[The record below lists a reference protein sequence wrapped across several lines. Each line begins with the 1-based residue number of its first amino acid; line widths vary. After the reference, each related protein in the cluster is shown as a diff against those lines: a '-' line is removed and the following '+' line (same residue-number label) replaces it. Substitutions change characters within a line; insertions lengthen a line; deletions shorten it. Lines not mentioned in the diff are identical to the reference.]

1 MYPDQNQQQPNQPS
15 PTPQPQ
21 YSIDYLN
28 QIAPKSQ
35 KNGLSNRLFLMIA
48 IGGGLLAVIIG
59 AFMLFGG
66 GGGPTTD
73 MQHLTARIESLST
86 VATTAQ
92 KNIKSNSLSGT
103 NSNLVIFFTNADR
116 DIATPLKNNGL
127 DIKKLDKTI
136 VTSEAETDLSAKLE
150 DARLNAVFDRTYA
163 REMSYQLATVQA
175 LMKKIY
181 NSTNSKSM
189 KDYLSSTNTNLI
201 PLVKQ
206 FNDFSATSA

>member
-1 MYPDQNQQQPNQPS
+1 MYPDPNQQQPTPTS
-15 PTPQPQ
+15 PAPQPQ

-28 QIAPKSQ
+28 QIAPKPQ
-35 KNGLSNRLFLMIA
+35 KKGLSNRLYIA
-48 IGGGLLAVIIG
+48 IAGGGAVLALIIG
-59 AFMLFGG
+59 ALMLFSG

-73 MQHLTARIESLST
+73 MQHLAARIESLGKIST
-86 VATTAQ
+86 SAQ

-103 NSNLVIFFTNADR
+103 NSNLSIFLTNADR

-136 VTSEAETDLSAKLE
+136 VTAEAQTALTAKLE

-163 REMSYQLATVQA
+163 REMDYQLATLQA

-181 NSTNSKSM
+181 NSSNSKSM
-189 KDYLSSTNTNLI
+189 KDFLAATNTNLL
-201 PLVKQ
+201 PLMKQ
-206 FNDFSATSA
+206 LEDFSATSS

>member
-1 MYPDQNQQQPNQPS
+1 MYPDPNQQQPNQIP

-28 QIAPKSQ
+28 QIAPKPQ
-35 KNGLSNRLFLMIA
+35 KKGLNNRLFLMIA
-48 IGGGLLAVIIG
+48 VGGGMLAIIIG
-59 AFMLFGG
+59 ALMLFNG

-73 MQHLTARIESLST
+73 MQHLAARIESLGKVST
-86 VATTAQ
+86 SAQ

-103 NSNLVIFFTNADR
+103 NSNLTIFFTNADR

-136 VTSEAETDLSAKLE
+136 VTAEAETDLSAKLE

-189 KDYLSSTNTNLI
+189 KDYLSTTNTNLT
-201 PLVKQ
+201 PLIQQ